1 MSPHIYTMSD
11 RWPLHL
17 KEDHE
22 VISILRS
29 LLTDN
34 SPKPGKVGQTTG
46 VFVPYPFRIMVWVL
60 LRPTRTRSGKVLWDG
75 TYGFS
80 SLSEKKTES
89 LNHLQMSLQRNY
101 FLLSYLKTLSFG
113 PAGVW
118 TRDLPLSRL
127 APSQLTQSWCPYW
140 PGSTVTSHL
149 EANCLAWGRGRWAV
163 FQNLITIKT
172 YNVSHFPYPM
182 DNSKT
187 VYVLYPAK

>member
-80 SLSEKKTES
+80 SLSEKNRKSKPFADVIAKE
-89 LNHLQMSLQRNY
+89 
-101 FLLSYLKTLSFG
+101 LLS
-113 PAGVW
+113 
-118 TRDLPLSRL
+118 
-127 APSQLTQSWCPYW
+127 SQLFKDPEFWS
-140 PGSTVTSHL
+140 
-149 EANCLAWGRGRWAV
+149 GRGLNPRSSA
-163 FQNLITIKT
+163 QQTGTLPTDPIL
-172 YNVSHFPYPM
+172 VS
-182 DNSKT
+182 
-187 VYVLYPAK
+187 VLTGFHCNFSLGGKLFGLGEG